1 MGRQSNLPPTFPA
14 IRRDDA
20 VAAAYL
26 SLSPSKFME
35 LVARGIMPAP
45 KRIDGR
51 LICDLEDVRAAF
63 KVLPNEGEKKQLDTT
78 WEDIDKAT

>member
-1 MGRQSNLPPTFPA
+1 MP
-14 IRRDDA
+14 

-26 SLSPSKFME
+26 PLSPSKFME

-63 KVLPNEGEKKQLDTT
+63 KALPNEGEKKQLDTT
-78 WEDIDKAT
+78 WEDIDAT